1 MTQDEGSSPV
11 ERIAVIAN
19 GIRQHVRIAG
29 EGTPLVL
36 LHGWPQ
42 TSHSWRKV
50 MPALAEHYRVIAP
63 DLRGMG
69 QSDKPTAGYDMR
81 TVATD
86 IRELLRMLGLERPY
100 IVGTDWGGLV
110 ARRYALDWP
119 GEAARYLIVDI
130 VPHEQI
136 FANFRPEYARGAWH
150 YFFNAVP
157 DMPERLVAHDVDA
170 FLRAM
175 MGPKYFNPA
184 HLEESIDEYVRAYS
198 ANGALRGGFAYYK
211 AMFEENRALDRESAG
226 RTIHD
231 PIRCLWGNHGGMGT
245 AFDVLAMWRADAPA
259 IDGRGLDR
267 CGHYI
272 AEEAPE
278 ALVAEILSF
287 RS

>member
-1 MTQDEGSSPV
+1 MSEQQL
-11 ERIAVIAN
+11 AVIAN
-19 GIRQHVRIAG
+19 GIRQHLRVAG
-29 EGTPLVL
+29 KGQPLVL

-42 TSHSWRKV
+42 TSYSWRKV
-50 MPALAEHYRVIAP
+50 IPALAEHYSVIAP

-69 QSDKPTAGYDMR
+69 HTDKPASGYDMR

-86 IRELLRMLGLERPY
+86 IRALVHELGLERPY
-100 IVGTDWGGLV
+100 IVGADWGGLV

-136 FANFRPEYARGAWH
+136 FADFRPEYARAAWH

-157 DMPERLVAHDVDA
+157 DMPEKLVAHDVEA
-170 FLRAM
+170 FLRGM
-175 MGPKYFNPA
+175 MAPKYFNPA
-184 HLEESIDEYVRAYS
+184 HLEEAIDEYVRAYS
-198 ANGALRGGFAYYK
+198 VNGALRGGFAYYK

-226 RTIHD
+226 QTISD
-231 PIRCLWGNHGGMGT
+231 PIRCVWGNHGGMGGP
-245 AFDVLAMWRADAPA
+245 FDVLAMWRPDAPSVV
-259 IDGRGLDR
+259 GQGLDH

-278 ALVAEILSF
+278 ALVKEIISF
-287 RS
+287 DS

>member
-1 MTQDEGSSPV
+1 MSTVTE
-11 ERIAVIAN
+11 ERMAVTAN
-19 GIRQHVRIAG
+19 GIRQHVRVAG
-29 EGTPLVL
+29 EGPALVL

-50 MPALAEHYRVIAP
+50 IPALAAHYRVIAP

-69 QSDKPTAGYDMR
+69 QTDKPLAGYDMR

-86 IRELLRMLGLERPY
+86 IRELLRALGLEHPY
-100 IVGTDWGGLV
+100 IVGSDWGGLV

-119 GEAARYLIVDI
+119 GEAVRHLIVDI

-136 FANFRPEYARGAWH
+136 FADFRPEYARGAWH

-157 DMPERLVAHDVDA
+157 DMPERLVAHDVET

-184 HLEESIDEYVRAYS
+184 HMEEAIDEYVRAYS

-211 AMFEENRALDRESAG
+211 AMFDENRELDRESAG
-226 RTIHD
+226 RTIID
-231 PIRCLWGNHGGMGT
+231 PIRCIWGNHGGMGGP
-245 AFDVLAMWRADAPA
+245 FDVLEMWRPDAPD
-259 IDGRGLDR
+259 IDGRGIDQ
-267 CGHYI
+267 CGHYM
-272 AEEAPE
+272 AEEVPE
-278 ALVAEILSF
+278 VLIDEIRTFGS
-287 RS
+287 S

>member
-1 MTQDEGSSPV
+1 MTVAV
-11 ERIAVIAN
+11 ERRAVVAN
-19 GIRQHVRIAG
+19 GIRQHVRVAG
-29 EGTPLVL
+29 EGPPLVL

-42 TSHSWRKV
+42 TSYAWRKV
-50 MPALAEHYRVIAP
+50 MPLLADRYRVIAP

-69 QSDKPTAGYDMR
+69 QTDKPVNGYDMR

-86 IRELLRMLGLERPY
+86 IRALLAAMGLERPY
-100 IVGTDWGGLV
+100 IVGSDWGGLV
-110 ARRYALDWP
+110 ARRFALDWP

-130 VPHEQI
+130 VPNEQI
-136 FANFRPEYARGAWH
+136 FADFRPEYARGAWH

-157 DMPERLVAHDVDA
+157 DMPEKLVAHDVDA

-184 HLEESIDEYVRAYS
+184 HLEEAIDEYVRAYS

-211 AMFEENRALDRESAG
+211 AMFEENRLLDRESAG
-226 RTIHD
+226 RTIGD
-231 PIRCLWGNHGGMGT
+231 PIRCVWGNHGGMGGP
-245 AFDVLAMWRADAPA
+245 FDVLAMWRTDAPDM
-259 IDGRGLDR
+259 DGCGFDQ

-278 ALVAEILSF
+278 KLVAEILTF
-287 RS
+287 DN

>member
-1 MTQDEGSSPV
+1 MAIGV
-11 ERIAVIAN
+11 ERRAIVAN
-19 GIRQHVRIAG
+19 GIRQHVRVAG
-29 EGTPLVL
+29 EGPPLVL

-42 TSHSWRKV
+42 TSHAWRKV
-50 MPALAEHYRVIAP
+50 MPALAQRFSVIAP

-69 QSDKPTAGYDMR
+69 QTDKPATGYDMR

-86 IRELLRMLGLERPY
+86 IRALVTALGHERPY
-100 IVGTDWGGLV
+100 IVGSDWGGLV
-110 ARRYALDWP
+110 ARRFALDWP

-157 DMPERLVAHDVDA
+157 DMPEKLVSYDIEA

-175 MGPKYFNPA
+175 MTPKYFNPA
-184 HLEESIDEYVRAYS
+184 HLEEAIDEYVRAYR

-226 RTIHD
+226 RTIRD
-231 PIRCLWGNHGGMGT
+231 PIRCVWGNHGGMGGP
-245 AFDVLAMWRADAPA
+245 FDVLSMWRADAPHV
-259 IDGRGLDR
+259 DGRGLDH

-278 ALVAEILSF
+278 TLIDEIVAF
-287 RS
+287 ADQA